1 MARCSNMLADTIKGS
16 TFINYNP
23 SIIEGI
29 VLHRKLDEFI
39 DNYPSFI
46 KLKQLLY
53 PVLGKFASIAV
64 DMFFDYF
71 MALKIKNLGADYH
84 KYCIDLQE
92 EYQWVKNELPPEM
105 LILGDLIF
113 ERQWLL
119 DYTTLIGMENIMNQ
133 MSGRVKNIVH
143 FSDAIPVFEK
153 IKSLFMEEYE
163 IFYQNLITIFP
174 TANVIQ

>member
-1 MARCSNMLADTIKGS
+1 
-16 TFINYNP
+16 
-23 SIIEGI
+23 
-29 VLHRKLDEFI
+29 
-39 DNYPSFI
+39 
-46 KLKQLLY
+46 
-53 PVLGKFASIAV
+53 
-64 DMFFDYF
+64 
-71 MALKIKNLGADYH
+71 
-84 KYCIDLQE
+84 
-92 EYQWVKNELPPEM
+92 M

-153 IKSLFMEEYE
+153 NKSLFMEEYE

>member
-1 MARCSNMLADTIKGS
+1 MLADTFKGS
-16 TFINYNP
+16 NFINYNP
-23 SIIEGI
+23 SVIEGI

-153 IKSLFMEEYE
+153 NKSLFMEEYE